1 MRHRKTNL
9 GARTALASFAAILA
23 CATAATPALAAGPP
37 IVTGTAFSEV
47 TETSVKLEA
56 SLNPNGKK
64 VTDYHF
70 EYITDAAWRA
80 DNEQFGEGA
89 ESTPVGALPEGTEA
103 VPVTATLTNLAP
115 ATIYRFRLFAHNG
128 KGDSFGETLP
138 FATYSTPLAGL
149 PDGRAYEQASPIDK
163 DGGDAT
169 GIGLLVRAASGGGSA
184 TFASTSGIPGGVG
197 AQEMPLF
204 LASRGAGESGW
215 SSAGLLPAAELGQR
229 AQVIG
234 WTPDLSEF
242 FQTATIFGE
251 PSRFALFMRSAAG
264 AETQIA
270 PYVPHAGYA
279 YAGASADGS
288 LVLFESTSAQLPTA
302 PAGREGAS
310 NLYAW
315 DRESGQ
321 LSLASQMNTQAETES
336 LLPKG
341 AFAGPYEWMHERTS
355 QGGAAAKMYVQD
367 PRAVSADGSVIF
379 TAAGSGHI
387 YERLNP
393 TRPQSPMNGK
403 ECEVPADACTLDLS
417 APERTVPDPGG
428 PRPAAFMAASADGQ
442 SAFFT
447 SPEKL
452 TDDANTGP
460 EVPPPA
466 IGRATIGPAPEEEA
480 EDELDELLSG
490 HHAVGIAVQGECLY
504 WADPVDGTI
513 GRAQLD
519 GSGDL
524 VPGSA
529 EDDFI
534 LPGETEAETHPET
547 EQGAIQSAPSTP
559 RYVAAR
565 GKFIYW
571 TNTGPLGGDANLK
584 QLEGPTEGAGTIGR
598 AELSAPCGTLEGTPE
613 PAFIEGASDPQG
625 IAVNSEHIYWA
636 NSLANEFRSE
646 LDIARA
652 GIEGDAVEQQF
663 HDMGNVERPHAVA
676 LSATDVY
683 FTKEIGGFGGFS
695 RIPLEGGS
703 ESTISLAKVVT
714 EKDQKPRG
722 ITLWGPHL
730 YWTAQGTGTIGRVA
744 IADFPVSGSSC
755 GEIPSC
761 EPEFLTPGGSLAGL
775 AADGASHLFWSANGE
790 VPPHPGNDLYR
801 YSAQADGEGHHLTD
815 LAPDPG
821 TETGADVQGVL
832 GASADGKSLY
842 FVANAVLAANQ
853 GARGQA
859 ATPGSCQGRFAEL
872 GGSCNLYLWQDDGS
886 ANGEIV
892 FIARLNAGSAS
903 GNYDDAL
910 NWEGGTGYSA
920 VEGSQKTSFTSADGG
935 ALLFRS
941 EEQLTEHPSQGVSEL
956 YLYRI
961 GRGIV
966 CVSCSPTLAAPEREA
981 SLGSVSTTN
990 WSPVFPA
997 PVASHLLAS
1006 TGDRAFFETT
1016 EALSPTD
1023 TNGAEGCPGTG
1034 GGLQSGYRAC
1044 KDVYEWEEP
1053 GAGSCAV
1060 GSPGYS
1066 PADQG
1071 CLYLIS
1077 RGKGSFGSILADASA
1092 SGDDVFLFSRE
1103 ALVGQ
1108 DTDQLLDLYDARV
1121 GGGIASQSPPP
1132 PKPPCEAE
1140 GCKPEVGPSP
1150 ALASPATPGF
1160 RSSGNVNEKPK
1171 PKCPKGKVRRHGR
1184 CIKKT
1189 HHHHNR
1195 GAKR

>member
-1 MRHRKTNL
+1 M
-9 GARTALASFAAILA
+9 LA
-23 CATAATPALAAGPP
+23 CAAAATPALALTGPP

-80 DNEQFGEGA
+80 DNEQFGEGT

-103 VPVTATLTNLAP
+103 LPVSATLANLTP
-115 ATIYRFRLFAHNG
+115 ATIYRFRLFAHNA
-128 KGDSFGETLP
+128 KGDSFGEALP
-138 FATYSTPLAGL
+138 LATYSTPFAGL

-169 GIGLLVRAASGGGSA
+169 GVGLLVRAASGGGSA
-184 TFASTSGIPGGVG
+184 TFASTSGIPGGIG

-242 FQTATIFGE
+242 FQSATIFGE
-251 PSRFALFMRSAAG
+251 PNRFALFMRSAAG

-270 PYVPHAGYA
+270 PYLPRPGYA

-288 LVLFESTSAQLPTA
+288 LVLFESTSAQLPTT

-321 LSLASQMNTQAETES
+321 LSLASQMNTQTETES
-336 LLPKG
+336 LLPRG
-341 AFAGPYEWMHERTS
+341 AFAGPYEWELEQS
-355 QGGAAAKMYVQD
+355 SSGGAAAKMYVQD
-367 PRAVSADGSVIF
+367 PRAISADGSVIF
-379 TAAGSGHI
+379 TAATMGHI
-387 YERLNP
+387 YERRNP
-393 TRPQSPMNGK
+393 TQPQSPMNGK

-428 PRPAAFMAASADGQ
+428 PRPAAFMAASPDGQ

-452 TDDANTGP
+452 TNDANTGP

-480 EDELDELLSG
+480 EDELDELLAG

-513 GRAQLD
+513 GRADLD

-529 EDDFI
+529 EDNFI
-534 LPGETEAETHPET
+534 LPGETEAETHPQT
-547 EQGAIQSAPSTP
+547 EEGVLQSAPSTP
-559 RYVAAR
+559 RYVAAQ
-565 GKFIYW
+565 GKFLYW
-571 TNTGPLGGDANLK
+571 TNTGPLGGDANFK
-584 QLEGPTEGAGTIGR
+584 QLEGPTIGAGTIGR
-598 AELSAPCGTLEGTPE
+598 AQLSAPCGTLEGAPE
-613 PAFIEGASDPQG
+613 PAFIKGASDPQG

-636 NSLANEFRSE
+636 NSLRNEFRNE
-646 LDIARA
+646 NDIAQA
-652 GIEGDAVEQQF
+652 GIEGDVVKQHFDELGTF
-663 HDMGNVERPHAVA
+663 PPVGVV
-676 LSATDVY
+676 LSPTNVY
-683 FTKEIGGFGGFS
+683 FTKEIGVFGGIGS
-695 RIPLEGGS
+695 IPLDGGS
-703 ESTISLAKVVT
+703 ERVFGLAKVDG
-714 EKDQKPRG
+714 EQGEKPRG
-722 ITLWGPHL
+722 IALSGSHL
-730 YWTAQGTGTIGRVA
+730 YWTAQGTGTIGRLPLV
-744 IADFPVSGSSC
+744 DFPSNARCAEV
-755 GEIPSC
+755 PSC
-761 EPEFLTPGGSLAGL
+761 EPEFLEPGGSLAGL

-815 LAPDPG
+815 IVPDAG
-821 TETGADVQGVL
+821 DAIGADVRGVL
-832 GASADGKSLY
+832 GASADGKRLY

-872 GGSCNLYLWQDDGS
+872 SGSCNLYLWQDDGS
-886 ANGEIV
+886 AHGEIV

-903 GNYDDAL
+903 SPNDDAR

-920 VEGSQKTSFTSADGG
+920 VQGIQKTSFTSTGGG
-935 ALLFRS
+935 ALLFLS
-941 EEQLTEHPSQGVSEL
+941 AEQLTEHPSQGVSEL

-966 CVSCSPTLAAPEREA
+966 CVSCSPTLAPPKGNV

-990 WSPVFPA
+990 WSPVLPA
-997 PVASHLLAS
+997 PVASHLLS
-1006 TGDRAFFETT
+1006 TTGDRAFFETT

-1034 GGLQSGYRAC
+1034 GQLQIGYRAC

-1077 RGKGSFGSILADASA
+1077 RGKGNFGSILADASA
-1092 SGDDVFLFSRE
+1092 GGDDVYFFSRE

-1121 GGGIASQSPPP
+1121 AGGIASQSPPP
-1132 PKPPCEAE
+1132 KRPPCEAE
-1140 GCKPEVGPSP
+1140 GCKPALSPPPAQPSP
-1150 ALASPATPGF
+1150 VTPSFQGP
-1160 RSSGNVNEKPK
+1160 GNVDEKPK

-1184 CIKKT
+1184 CIEKT